1 MSATSKSIRLWTRHG
16 EQCELACLRLW
27 LSQPRHSKC
36 RRAGVQQHSTADRLS
51 ACEVPS
57 SSPHLWLERANMSS
71 KPGRMAGKRDN
82 APSFAHFCVQRTVAA
97 HCSDVILVVPENVP
111 QNLVGMVA

>member
-1 MSATSKSIRLWTRHG
+1 
-16 EQCELACLRLW
+16 
-27 LSQPRHSKC
+27 
-36 RRAGVQQHSTADRLS
+36 
-51 ACEVPS
+51 
-57 SSPHLWLERANMSS
+57 MSS